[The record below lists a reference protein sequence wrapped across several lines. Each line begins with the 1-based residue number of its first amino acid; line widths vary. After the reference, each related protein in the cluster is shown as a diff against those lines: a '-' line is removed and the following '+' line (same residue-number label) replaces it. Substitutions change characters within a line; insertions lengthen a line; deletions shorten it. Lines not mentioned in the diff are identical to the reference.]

1 MDLIIESFTEWIRL
15 LHPSMIVLIISVIA
29 YLENVVPPIPGDMVV
44 VFAGFLA
51 SEGVIRI
58 VPVYLGTT
66 VASVIGFLSMYYI
79 GGYLRK
85 KSVQLNEPDS
95 RFRRFLDPRHLKNAR
110 NWMTRWGQWVIFG
123 NRFLAGTRSVI
134 ALTAGFSRT
143 PVMLTTI
150 NSFLSSLCWNAVL
163 IYMGFV
169 IHENLR
175 VIGTYLSIYSRSIS
189 VLIGLLMVILIVRAY
204 LKRKRKR
211 QRMAS

>member
-1 MDLIIESFTEWIRL
+1 MEIVIESFTEWIRM
-15 LHPSMIVLIISVIA
+15 LHPSLIVLIISAIA

-66 VASVIGFLSMYYI
+66 IASVVGFLSMYYI

-85 KSVQLNEPDS
+85 KSIQLNEPDS

-110 NWMTRWGQWVIFG
+110 TWMTRWGQWVIFG
-123 NRFLAGTRSVI
+123 NRFLAGTSSVI

-143 PVMLTTI
+143 PVMLTSL
-150 NSFLSSLCWNAVL
+150 NSCLSSLCWNAVL

-169 IHENLR
+169 MDENLS
-175 VIGTYLSIYSRSIS
+175 VIGNYLSIYSRSIS
-189 VLIGLLMVILIVRAY
+189 ILIVLFVTFFVARAY

-211 QRMAS
+211 QIRTS